1 MRTELR
7 LTLMLGGPLALGE
20 LGWMSTYIVDALMVG
35 RLSNSPL
42 AISASSLGNTIFYA
56 IVFSAIFLL
65 NGLET
70 LIAQAFGRG
79 EQQECVYLLMQSF
92 WIAILATPIVM
103 LSTMGALHLLP
114 HLGTPPEIVAE
125 TGRYVHALVWST
137 APLMAYMA
145 LRRFLQSINHVLLIS
160 VSLVTASLVNFIG
173 DWAFLFGH
181 LGAHA
186 MGIAGSGWSTCVV
199 RVYMLLLLIIGTA
212 LAMRRNGY
220 RLTPHMLAPN
230 RPRLRALL
238 RIGWPSGLESL
249 EELGIST
256 YLSILCARLGTV
268 LLAAQ
273 QVVLDLNAFVYQVP
287 NGLSYATIVRVGQSA
302 GRNNLPQVRRA
313 ANASLW
319 LGLGFMLIAST
330 VFAAFAKFWAGLYT
344 NSSAVVAAAIPIFF
358 ICAFALMGDTL
369 FVLLAS
375 AMTGLGNTRTPMI
388 VSLVWNWG
396 IGAPL
401 SYLLAFRFGFALRG
415 LWLGR
420 CAASL
425 GTGLTLLVLWK
436 MRIHREAHAPGT
448 SRLDLLA
455 PIQAHSR

>member
-7 LTLMLGGPLALGE
+7 LTSMLGGPLALGE

-35 RLSNSPL
+35 RLTNSPL

-56 IVFSAIFLL
+56 IVFSAIYLL

-79 EQQECVYLLMQSF
+79 EQQECVYLLIQSF
-92 WIAILATPIVM
+92 WIAIAATPIVM
-103 LSTMGALHLLP
+103 LTTVGVLHLLP
-114 HLGTPPEIVAE
+114 HLGTPPDIVAE
-125 TGRYVHALVWST
+125 TARYVHALVWST

-145 LRRFLQSINHVLLIS
+145 LRRFLQSINHVVLIS
-160 VSLVTASLVNFIG
+160 VSLVTASLVNFLG

-181 LGAHA
+181 LGARA
-186 MGIAGSGWSTCVV
+186 MGIAGSGWSTFVV
-199 RVYMLLLLIIGTA
+199 RIYMVLLLILGTTW
-212 LAMRRNGY
+212 AMRRNGY
-220 RLTPHMLAPN
+220 RIAPHMLAPN
-230 RPRLRALL
+230 WPRLRALL
-238 RIGWPSGLESL
+238 RIGWPSGLQNL

-287 NGLSYATIVRVGQSA
+287 NGLSFATIVRVGQSA
-302 GRNNLPQVRRA
+302 GRNSLPQVKRA

-319 LGLGFMLIAST
+319 LGLGFMLIAAT

-344 NSSAVVAAAIPIFF
+344 NSGEVVIAASPIFL

-369 FVLLAS
+369 FILLAA
-375 AMTGLGNTRTPMI
+375 AMTGLGDTRTPMI
-388 VSLVWNWG
+388 VSLIWNWG

-401 SYLLAFRFGFALRG
+401 SYLLAFPFGFALKG
-415 LWLGR
+415 LWVGR
-420 CAASL
+420 CTASL
-425 GTGLTLLVLWK
+425 GTGLTLLVLWCI
-436 MRIHREAHAPGT
+436 RLRQD
-448 SRLDLLA
+448 SRARRPLRLNLLES
-455 PIQAHSR
+455 IQVPSK

>member
-1 MRTELR
+1 
-7 LTLMLGGPLALGE
+7 MLGGPLALGE

-35 RLSNSPL
+35 RLANSPL

-56 IVFSAIFLL
+56 IVFSAIYLL

-79 EQQECVYLLMQSF
+79 EPQECVFLLIQSF
-92 WIAILATPIVM
+92 WIAIVATPVVIV
-103 LSTMGALHLLP
+103 STLGVLHLLP

-125 TGRYVHALVWST
+125 TARYLHALVWST

-145 LRRFLQSINHVLLIS
+145 LRRFLQSINHVVLIS
-160 VSLVTASLVNFIG
+160 ASLVTASLVNFVG

-181 LGAHA
+181 FGARS

-199 RVYMLLLLIIGTA
+199 RVYMVLLLIVGAA

-220 RLTPHMLAPN
+220 RITRHMLAPN
-230 RPRLRALL
+230 WPRLRALL
-238 RIGWPSGLESL
+238 RIGWPSGLQNL

-256 YLSILCARLGTV
+256 YLSILCARLGTI

-319 LGLGFMLIAST
+319 LGLGFMLIAAT
-330 VFAAFAKFWAGLYT
+330 VFAAFANFWAGLYT
-344 NSSAVVAAAIPIFF
+344 NSSAVVIAASPIFL

-369 FVLLAS
+369 FVLLS
-375 AMTGLGNTRTPMI
+375 AVLTGLGDTRTPMI
-388 VSLVWNWG
+388 VSLIWNWG

-401 SYLLAFRFGFALRG
+401 SYLLAFRFGFALKG
-415 LWLGR
+415 LWFGR
-420 CAASL
+420 CTASL
-425 GTGLTLLVLWK
+425 GTGLSLLVLWK
-436 MRIHREAHAPGT
+436 IRLHRESHATRP
-448 SRLDLLA
+448 SRLNLLES
-455 PIQAHSR
+455 IQVPSEP